1 MHAVIIQPRFHRT
14 KPRRPLCVAAEH
26 IVFLLLRSEIERGF
40 SCISCCFWM
49 SEFSVLSQATRGM
62 CVSRKVG
69 PIAGATGLKLKLCPL
84 HARLPRQMAL
94 DHVEELEMLLLAN
107 RLNKKIQTPR
117 LKLYVVLSIF
127 NTHIFFNYAAK
138 YVVRI

>member
-1 MHAVIIQPRFHRT
+1 M
-14 KPRRPLCVAAEH
+14 CVAESRANRRRNW
-26 IVFLLLRSEIERGF
+26 IKIEA
-40 SCISCCFWM
+40 
-49 SEFSVLSQATRGM
+49 V
-62 CVSRKVG
+62 
-69 PIAGATGLKLKLCPL
+69 PPL

-127 NTHIFFNYAAK
+127 NTHIFLIMQLNMLYAYK
-138 YVVRI
+138 GILGRETTNMFIG